1 VITTPSEY
9 KDQSWDLIKFI
20 LGEEGQTIIAE
31 GGRMCGTPDNIEKI
45 WGEIAGKSYNFSN
58 TAAFANAMRDS
69 SISAIFGQGAQIGAY
84 GGGPIQVLWDK
95 LLGQT
100 ESAEQ
105 ALKIAQPEIQTHLD
119 QYWKDRA

>member
-1 VITTPSEY
+1 
-9 KDQSWDLIKFI
+9 
-20 LGEEGQTIIAE
+20 
-31 GGRMCGTPDNIEKI
+31 MCGTPDSIEKI
-45 WGEIAGKSYNFSN
+45 WGDIAGKTYNFSN

-105 ALKIAQPEIQTHLD
+105 ALKIAQPEIQSHLD
-119 QYWKDRA
+119 QYWAERAK

>member
-1 VITTPSEY
+1 
-9 KDQSWDLIKFI
+9 
-20 LGEEGQTIIAE
+20 
-31 GGRMCGTPDNIEKI
+31 
-45 WGEIAGKSYNFSN
+45 
-58 TAAFANAMRDS
+58 MRDS

-105 ALKIAQPEIQTHLD
+105 AIKIAQPEIQTHLD